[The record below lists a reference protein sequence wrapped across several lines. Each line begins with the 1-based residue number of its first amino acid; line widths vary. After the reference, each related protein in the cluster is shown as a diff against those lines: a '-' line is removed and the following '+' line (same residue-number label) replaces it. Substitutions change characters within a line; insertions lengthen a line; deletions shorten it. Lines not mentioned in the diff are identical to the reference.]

1 MSTHR
6 TRQSRDTSRGTPEHR
21 PLHGQRFYRACK
33 AAGDRAVS
41 LVLLILVAPLL
52 AVLALL
58 VRASST
64 GPVIYSQIRL
74 GKGGRE
80 YRVFKLRTMYHDCEA
95 ATGAVW
101 AVQDD
106 PRSTPVG
113 RFLRDTHLDELP
125 QLWNVLRG
133 EMSLIGPR
141 PERPEIATELERGL
155 PAYRHRLQARPGL
168 TGLAQLRLSA
178 DINVDGV
185 RRKLAHDLYYVRR
198 LGPIIDLQL
207 GLATVLYLAARV
219 AKSSAD
225 LIIRAHGKRAER
237 ELSITTQASAPMPQR
252 DGLQLEL
259 HLGGPSRRAAKPVD
273 DEVKAA

>member
-1 MSTHR
+1 VT
-6 TRQSRDTSRGTPEHR
+6 
-21 PLHGQRFYRACK
+21 CK
-33 AAGDRAVS
+33 AVADRAAA
-41 LVLLILVAPLL
+41 LLLLILVTPLL

-58 VRASST
+58 VRTSSA
-64 GPVIYSQIRL
+64 GPVIYTQVRL
-74 GKGGRE
+74 GKGGRP
-80 YRVFKLRTMYHDCEA
+80 YRVYKLRTMYHDCEA

-141 PERPEIATELERGL
+141 PERPEIATELERAL
-155 PAYRHRLQARPGL
+155 PGYRQRLQARPGL

-198 LGPIIDLQL
+198 IGPVIDIQL
-207 GLATVLYLAARV
+207 ALATVLYLAGRV
-219 AKSSAD
+219 AKSAAE
-225 LIIRAHGKRAER
+225 LIVRAHGRRAER
-237 ELSITTQASAPMPQR
+237 DLHVAADAPDAAAHREAVQI
-252 DGLQLEL
+252 EL
-259 HLGGPSRRAAKPVD
+259 HLTGAPRRTAKPA